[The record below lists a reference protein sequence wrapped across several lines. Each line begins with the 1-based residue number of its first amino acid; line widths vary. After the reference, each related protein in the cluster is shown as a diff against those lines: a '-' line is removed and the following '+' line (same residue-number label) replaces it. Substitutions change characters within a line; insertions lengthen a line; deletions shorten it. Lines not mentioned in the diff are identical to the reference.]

1 MVFDRASR
9 SLPLPSLLKR
19 RQAVREKG
27 HWFALIVIIMVARRR
42 NFSCENTGLVILS
55 FSPLVM
61 LATSLRHI
69 LLSVLANTEASR
81 SQICSHWQEAKGRR
95 CYLVE
100 GISEDS
106 SLAKPF
112 KWSRNRVNLEFSD
125 SILEFIAFLGYYE
138 AEALRVVKIKIYR
151 FAIVFSSNCVIRW

>member
-1 MVFDRASR
+1 
-9 SLPLPSLLKR
+9 
-19 RQAVREKG
+19 
-27 HWFALIVIIMVARRR
+27 
-42 NFSCENTGLVILS
+42 
-55 FSPLVM
+55 M

-112 KWSRNRVNLEFSD
+112 KWSRNRVNLELSD
-125 SILEFIAFLGYYE
+125 SILEFIAFLDYYE
-138 AEALRVVKIKIYR
+138 AEALTMVKIKIYR
-151 FAIVFSSNCVIRW
+151 LQLFSIRIA